1 MEGTFSTC
9 TKAFGRYKQSLHVH
23 TSSSEHQRLSD
34 PPQEQSCMNQAG
46 VRKKKKVMHCIAHVH
61 RLRSYRF
68 KLAYEI
74 NCISVMLLIVGLE
87 HLPGV

>member
-46 VRKKKKVMHCIAHVH
+46 VRKEKKKSCIALHMYTDSEVTGSNMH
-61 RLRSYRF
+61 T
-68 KLAYEI
+68 K
-74 NCISVMLLIVGLE
+74 
-87 HLPGV
+87 